1 MLSVSKQRLFKFLK
15 STSKTLFEGSL
26 NTHMPLSVTKTVL
39 DGVELVGKRV
49 CVIYNI
55 ELVISLVELYN
66 VRPKDITFY
75 SDHPNKTKIAERFGV
90 LVSTDF
96 DRLGGFDLLIGAPP
110 FTQGQRLLYTYTFE
124 KCLNKADEVAMIM
137 PVQLESKH
145 SKLKKHNVRVQR
157 HSYKMSG
164 NINKGFSGY
173 DSIQCVY
180 AKKNVVNGVE
190 KSKDPLNN
198 LDLLYPEHPRL
209 KPIKGDTDIAI
220 GRNAKEGVKV
230 VFKVHKN
237 DTLLYKVVEQ
247 EKFNKS
253 SKKSKAP
260 YLVFVNHTPYK
271 GFFNCAYLKNEN
283 LSWSMWTFAFEA
295 ETEQEAKEL
304 KEWIQ
309 SNEIRKYTGKMLEMR
324 NQHTISKAM
333 ISRLPAP
340 KVVDKVHF

>member
-1 MLSVSKQRLFKFLK
+1 MLSLSKQRLFKFLK
-15 STSKTLFEGSL
+15 STSKNLFEGGLSVHL
-26 NTHMPLSVTKTVL
+26 PLGVTKTVL
-39 DGVELVGKRV
+39 DGVEIADKRV

-66 VRPKDITFY
+66 VKPSNITFY

-90 LVSTDF
+90 LISTDF
-96 DRLGGFDLLIGAPP
+96 DRLSGFDLLVGAPP

-124 KCLNKADEVAMIM
+124 QCLNKADEVAMIM

-145 SKLKKHNVRVQR
+145 SKLKKHNARVQR
-157 HSYKMSG
+157 HSYKMSE
-164 NINKGFSGY
+164 NISKGFSGY

-190 KSKDPLNN
+190 KAEDPLDD
-198 LDLLYPEHPRL
+198 LELLYPERPRL
-209 KPIKGDTDIAI
+209 QPIKGDTDIAI
-220 GRNAKEGVKV
+220 GRDAKEGVKV

-271 GFFNCAYLKNEN
+271 GFFNCAYLKNDN
-283 LSWSMWTFAFEA
+283 LSWGMWTFAFEA
-295 ETEQEAKEL
+295 QSEEEAKEL
-304 KEWIQ
+304 KDWIQ
-309 SNEIRKYTGKMLEMR
+309 SNEIRSYTGKMLEMR

-340 KVVDKVHF
+340 K